1 MGFLLPVEPDIDA
14 DELRRGRRPTQMRIL
29 SENYLSQGFG
39 TPDVVYVGYLAKIA
53 LFILGAAMFAL
64 TTPGV
69 DGLLDVGQ
77 WWALPVVWQKVVLW
91 CILFEVTGLGCG
103 FGPLNLRF
111 LPPLGSFLY
120 WFRRGTIRMPPWPRR
135 VPLTSGDKRGVVD
148 IAAYAALLVSLLVAL
163 VSATAAGTVQL
174 PWQKVAVVLGLLAV
188 IGLRDR
194 TIFLAARA
202 EVYGAIA
209 VTFLVPFPDSIVAAK
224 FVLLCIWW
232 GAAVSKLNV
241 HFPSVVQAMEANSPL
256 WRTKR
261 MKHLFTR
268 SYPDDLRPSWLSKLL
283 AHGGTA
289 IEFVVPLVLIL
300 SGGGTVTTVAAI
312 VMVLFHL
319 HIIVTIPMGTP
330 LEWNVFMIFAVL
342 TLFVDKASL
351 GLGDLVHPAVLLIP
365 AVSFL
370 LVILGNLFP
379 ERICFLLGMRYYA
392 GNWDTTVWCLSP
404 SGEQKLTD
412 GTIRFA
418 MLPHRQLEKIY
429 GGEDEARVTRL
440 TGFAFRAIHTH
451 GRAHAALLPRLLADQ
466 PTTEYVEL
474 DGETVAGVV
483 LGWNFGDGHLH
494 SEQLVE
500 TLQSLCAFDSG
511 ELRVLVLD
519 AQPIHK
525 QTQAYRLLDAAT
537 GEFER
542 GTVRVADMVNRQPW
556 ADDMPVTVSENP
568 RAR

>member
-1 MGFLLPVEPDIDA
+1 MGFLQPVEPDVDA
-14 DELRRGRRPTQMRIL
+14 DALRRSDRPVQMRIL
-29 SENYLSQGFG
+29 SENFLSQGFG
-39 TPDVVYVGYLAKIA
+39 TPDVVYVGYLLKIA
-53 LFILGAAMFAL
+53 LFVLGGALFA
-64 TTPGV
+64 TSTPGV

-77 WWALPVVWQKVVLW
+77 WWALPVVWEKVVLW

-120 WFRRGTIRMPPWPRR
+120 WLRPGTVRLPPWSGWFPF
-135 VPLTSGDKRGVVD
+135 TSGSRRSIVDVVL
-148 IAAYAALLVSLLVAL
+148 YVALLVSLLVAL
-163 VSATAAGTVQL
+163 LSATASGTGQL
-174 PWQKVAVVLGLLAV
+174 PWQKVAVVLVVLALV
-188 IGLRDR
+188 GLRDQ

-209 VTFLVPFPDSIVAAK
+209 LTFLIPFPDSMVVAK

-232 GAAVSKLNV
+232 GAAISKVNV

-256 WRTKR
+256 WRAKR
-261 MKHLFTR
+261 IKHQFTR
-268 SYPDDLRPSWLSKLL
+268 SYPEDLRPSALSKLL

-289 IEFVVPLVLIL
+289 IEFGVPLVLVC
-300 SGGGTVTTVAAI
+300 SSGGTVTTVAAI
-312 VMVLFHL
+312 VMILFHL

-342 TLFVDKASL
+342 VLFVNHADL
-351 GLGDLVHPAVLLIP
+351 GVSDLAHPAVLLIP

-379 ERICFLLGMRYYA
+379 RRISFLLGMRYYA
-392 GNWDTTVWCLSP
+392 GNWDTSVWCLSP
-404 SGEQKLTD
+404 TGEQKLTD
-412 GTIRFA
+412 NTIRAA

-451 GRAHAALLPRLLADQ
+451 GRAHAALLPRLIGDR
-466 PTTEYVEL
+466 PGIDYVEL

-494 SEQLVE
+494 SEQLVAA
-500 TLQSLCAFDSG
+500 LQERCSFEPG

-519 AQPIHK
+519 AQPIHR
-525 QTQAYRLLDAAT
+525 QSQAYRLLDAAT

-542 GTVRVADMVNRQPW
+542 GSVRVADMVNRQPW
-556 ADDMPVTVSENP
+556 AADMPVQVVAGG
-568 RAR
+568 RDR